1 MAQKTLKMVQEFYE
15 TLQKALGYIT
25 NIANGNIF
33 LNQIISVV
41 NQTISSVIS
50 SLAKPVLNALN
61 NLGTSLSKDLSDTSN
76 KIENIVE
83 CLMKNNQTS
92 RLFAV
97 SLTLESKLKDLFGC
111 SVEVMKN
118 ASQPVG
124 DTLQIVSQI
133 AQASITNIKHGLE
146 CGMNPI
152 GGILN
157 LPNIPCFAKYG
168 LQSFVNGAA
177 QTSGIVNSGTRIV
190 NNILTLIPKN
200 IECVNKKMNNFVEN
214 LTKVGI
220 NATGCL

>member
-83 CLMKNNQTS
+83 CLVKNNPTS
-92 RLFAV
+92 LIFL
-97 SLTLESKLKDLFGC
+97 SSFLEGELKDLFGC
-111 SVEVMKN
+111 SVQVMKN
-118 ASQPVG
+118 ATQPVG
-124 DTLQIVSQI
+124 DTLQILSQI
-133 AQASITNIKHGLE
+133 AQTSITDIKHGLE
-146 CGMNPI
+146 CGSNPI

-168 LQSFVNGAA
+168 LQSFVNGVA

-200 IECVNKKMNNFVEN
+200 IECVNKKMNNIVEN
-214 LTKVGI
+214 LPKFGI